1 MFENIAA
8 IDIGTS
14 SIKAVLVRTGF
25 KDFQVKSF
33 AFENIS
39 LDIENKGDAIKEA
52 LKRFIDES
60 DIKDCLILTNIPME
74 KVLIRD
80 ITFPFSDIKKIEEAI
95 KFEAEENIPFP
106 IDEVIIDFKPVQSTE
121 TGERKVLLAAA
132 QKDTI
137 RDFIGFF
144 GEYGLKPA
152 MMGLESQA
160 LFECYKY
167 FNKIENETV
176 IQLHIGNYKTIVN
189 IIQNNNLL
197 FTRSISI
204 GTGLIYR
211 RISESAKIPVTEAA
225 ALFENLNL
233 DLHSFDSNLQ
243 RDEYKNNKITKNVLK
258 NIFNIST
265 EVINELIE
273 QVLLSQ
279 KAFSLN
285 YEVPEFSRIII
296 SGGGSNI
303 AGIGTLI
310 SNEFVLPVVS
320 QPFIEDNREPRIQ
333 TQFPIAFG
341 TILVYLNSSQKTIN
355 LLKDEFLPEIASSRK
370 KYYLAAVFGILT
382 IIILIINLISTS
394 YLKSESNTKY
404 TDILNDRL
412 KKYFHTRKASSDPV
426 KEAMK
431 IVSEQKKE
439 LENIEAL
446 VHTDKKIID
455 ILKDILSFL
464 QKGETFTLK
473 NMVINETIIQI
484 NGVAGTSQNID
495 DFKNKLINSKMF
507 DNVTL
512 NTNIKKDA
520 VNFSMTIKFKITDK
534 TLKTRDKADI

>member
-1 MFENIAA
+1 LFENIAA

-39 LDIENKGDAIKEA
+39 QDIENKGDAIKEA

-243 RDEYKNNKITKNVLK
+243 KDEYKNNKITKNVLK

-296 SGGGSNI
+296 SGGGANI

-320 QPFIEDNREPRIQ
+320 QPFIEDNREPKIQ

-341 TILVYLNSSQKTIN
+341 TVLVYLNSSQKTIN

>member
-39 LDIENKGDAIKEA
+39 QDNENKGDAIKEA

-137 RDFIGFF
+137 RAFIGFF
-144 GEYGLKPA
+144 SEYGLKPA

-211 RISESAKIPVTEAA
+211 RISESAKIPITEAA

-243 RDEYKNNKITKNVLK
+243 KDEYKNNKITKNVLR

-273 QVLLSQ
+273 QVLLSR

-285 YEVPEFSRIII
+285 YDDPEFSRIII
-296 SGGGSNI
+296 SGGGANI
-303 AGIGTLI
+303 AGIGSLI

-341 TILVYLNSSQKTIN
+341 TVLVYLNSSQKTIN

-370 KYYLAAVFGILT
+370 KYYLAAAFGVLT
-382 IIILIINLISTS
+382 IIILIINLVSTS

-455 ILKDILSFL
+455 TLKDILSFL

-484 NGVAGTSQNID
+484 NGAAGTSQNID

-520 VNFSMTIKFKITDK
+520 VNFSMTIKFKIAEK

>member
-1 MFENIAA
+1 
-8 IDIGTS
+8 
-14 SIKAVLVRTGF
+14 
-25 KDFQVKSF
+25 
-33 AFENIS
+33 
-39 LDIENKGDAIKEA
+39 
-52 LKRFIDES
+52 
-60 DIKDCLILTNIPME
+60 
-74 KVLIRD
+74 
-80 ITFPFSDIKKIEEAI
+80 
-95 KFEAEENIPFP
+95 
-106 IDEVIIDFKPVQSTE
+106 
-121 TGERKVLLAAA
+121 
-132 QKDTI
+132 
-137 RDFIGFF
+137 
-144 GEYGLKPA
+144 

-243 RDEYKNNKITKNVLK
+243 KDEYKNNKITKNVLR

-273 QVLLSQ
+273 QVLLSR

-285 YEVPEFSRIII
+285 YDDPEFSRIII
-296 SGGGSNI
+296 SGGGANI
-303 AGIGTLI
+303 AGIGSLI

-341 TILVYLNSSQKTIN
+341 TVLVYLNSSQKTIN

-370 KYYLAAVFGILT
+370 KYYLAAAFGVLT

-412 KKYFHTRKASSDPV
+412 KKYFHTRKTSSDPV

-464 QKGETFTLK
+464 QKGETFILK

-520 VNFSMTIKFKITDK
+520 VNFSMTIKFKITEK
-534 TLKTRDKADI
+534 TSKTRDKADI